1 MSLILQ
7 EASLACS
14 DPMVSEAARKSKLQ
28 CADVCAQSL
37 QSCLVLCDPMDH
49 GHPGSSVHGI
59 LQARILEWAPI
70 SFSRQM
76 MFKALLYHVCCGSL
90 AKEHLMVELRICV
103 TGDYW
108 CCGYREGKNWGP
120 FLQLY

>member
-70 SFSRQM
+70 SFSR
-76 MFKALLYHVCCGSL
+76 HVPSKRLPDWASLELSPSVESCGCGRGR
-90 AKEHLMVELRICV
+90 ELRQFP
-103 TGDYW
+103 
-108 CCGYREGKNWGP
+108 GKRGP
-120 FLQLY
+120 W